1 MQKIVK
7 INFEISMGKILS
19 NKTGEKLTLLGNE
32 GIVRGAIESGVDFV
46 STYPGTPASE
56 IGNVFWQIKE
66 EIKKINPNFHF
77 EFSTNEKVAMEAAA
91 GAAISGFK
99 SLVAMKNFGLNV
111 ASDFLCTLMYSGID
125 GSMVIFVADDPSC
138 WSSAQ
143 SEQNTRF
150 YSLMAHIPTLEPS
163 SPQEFKDFTKFAF
176 ELSQKF
182 KIPVMIRSTTRASH
196 QSGPVTLGE
205 IPNSKFQI
213 PKFVKDPR
221 RFSTMPPRVLEM
233 KRELFEK
240 IEEIKREAEKS
251 NLNEIIFGKSKEKV
265 GIVTSGVSFL
275 YVMEALKK
283 LTPHQNNGGGL
294 PVLKLGFVYPLPE
307 RKILKFLRNL
317 KRVLVVEELEP
328 YLEREIAILV
338 KRENLKV
345 EILGK
350 GEKIEGGRIWKERKA
365 ILPQIGEL
373 KPEYV
378 EIAISKILN
387 KKPSFNYQL
396 HLKKFEKIK
405 VPARPPILCPG
416 CPYWA
421 VINAI
426 KKVVDPQKVIFGGEI
441 GCYML
446 FSHKVINLQ
455 DYLYCMGSS
464 TSVAHGISK
473 MIPHQKNGGGQKVIC
488 FVGDSSFFH
497 AGIPALINTVFNQS
511 NPLII
516 ILENRTTAMTGH
528 QPHPGVGDGKAIN
541 IEDIV
546 KACGIRNVKVVD
558 QVENQREFEETIKE
572 FLEKDE
578 VSVIIARHICVL
590 LEKKK
595 KS

>member
-1 MQKIVK
+1 
-7 INFEISMGKILS
+7 
-19 NKTGEKLTLLGNE
+19 
-32 GIVRGAIESGVDFV
+32 
-46 STYPGTPASE
+46 
-56 IGNVFWQIKE
+56 
-66 EIKKINPNFHF
+66 
-77 EFSTNEKVAMEAAA
+77 
-91 GAAISGFK
+91 
-99 SLVAMKNFGLNV
+99 
-111 ASDFLCTLMYSGID
+111 
-125 GSMVIFVADDPSC
+125 
-138 WSSAQ
+138 
-143 SEQNTRF
+143 
-150 YSLMAHIPTLEPS
+150 MA
-163 SPQEFKDFTKFAF
+163 
-176 ELSQKF
+176 
-182 KIPVMIRSTTRASH
+182 
-196 QSGPVTLGE
+196 
-205 IPNSKFQI
+205 
-213 PKFVKDPR
+213 
-221 RFSTMPPRVLEM
+221 PRVLEM
-233 KRELFEK
+233 KKELFEK
-240 IEEIKREAEKS
+240 VEKIKREGEKFA
-251 NLNEIIFGKSKEKV
+251 LNKIIYGGRTSINEV

-283 LTPHQNNGGGL
+283 LNLKL

-338 KRENLKV
+338 KKENLKV
-345 EILGK
+345 EIFGK

-378 EIAISKILN
+378 EITISKIL
-387 KKPSFNYQL
+387 KKKTSFNYQL

-421 VINAI
+421 AVNAI

-473 MIPHQKNGGGQKVIC
+473 MTKQKVIC

-497 AGIPALINTVFNQS
+497 AGIPALINTIFNQS

-516 ILENRTTAMTGH
+516 IMENRTTAMTGH

-558 QVENQREFEETIKE
+558 QVENQKEFEETLKE

-578 VSVIIARHICVL
+578 VSVIIARHICAL

-595 KS
+595 KV

>member
-1 MQKIVK
+1 LNKMR
-7 INFEISMGKILS
+7 EILS
-19 NKTGEKLTLLGNE
+19 KEVGKKIILLGNE
-32 GIVRGAIESGVDFV
+32 AVCRGAIESGVDFV

-56 IGNVFWQIKE
+56 IGNTFWQIKE

-111 ASDFLCTLMYSGID
+111 ASDFLCTLMYSGIE

-163 SPQEFKDFTKFAF
+163 TPQEFKDFTKFAF

-196 QSGPVTLGE
+196 QSGPVILGKFE
-205 IPNSKFQI
+205 VGSSKLEG
-213 PKFVKDPR
+213 KFVKDPR
-221 RFSTMPPRVLEM
+221 RFSTMAPRVLEM
-233 KRELFEK
+233 KKELFEK
-240 IEEIKREAEKS
+240 VEEIKREGEKS
-251 NLNEIIFGKSKEKV
+251 SLNKIIYGGRTSIDKV

-283 LTPHQNNGGGL
+283 MNLKL

-317 KRVLVVEELEP
+317 RRVLVVEELEP
-328 YLEREIAILV
+328 YLEKEMAILA

-365 ILPQIGEL
+365 ILPQVGEL

-396 HLKKFEKIK
+396 HLRKFEKIK
-405 VPARPPILCPG
+405 IPARPPILCPG
-416 CPYWA
+416 CPYWW

-473 MIPHQKNGGGQKVIC
+473 MTKQKVIC

-516 ILENRTTAMTGH
+516 IMENRTTAMTGH

-541 IEDIV
+541 IEDV
-546 KACGIRNVKVVD
+546 VRACGIKNVKVID
-558 QVENQREFEETIKE
+558 QVENQKEFEEAVKE

-578 VSVIIARHICVL
+578 VSVIIARHTCAL

>member
-1 MQKIVK
+1 MR
-7 INFEISMGKILS
+7 EILS
-19 NKTGEKLTLLGNE
+19 KEVGKKIILLGNE
-32 GIVRGAIESGVDFV
+32 AVCRGAIESGVDFV
-46 STYPGTPASE
+46 SHYPGTPSSE
-56 IGNVFWQIKE
+56 IGNTFWQIKE
-66 EIKKINPNFHF
+66 ELKKLNPNFHF

-91 GAAISGFK
+91 GAALSGFK
-99 SLVAMKNFGLNV
+99 SLVAMKHFGLNV
-111 ASDFLCTLMYSGID
+111 ASDFLCTLMYSGIE

-163 SPQEFKDFTKFAF
+163 NPQEFKDFTKFAF
-176 ELSQKF
+176 ELSEKF

-196 QSGPVTLGE
+196 QSGPVILGKLE
-205 IPNSKFQI
+205 VGSSKLEGR
-213 PKFVKDPR
+213 FVKDPR
-221 RFSTMPPRVLEM
+221 RFSTMAPRVLEM

-240 IEEIKREAEKS
+240 IEKVKREAERS
-251 NLNEIIFGKSKEKV
+251 NLNKIIYGNSKGKFG
-265 GIVTSGVSFL
+265 ILTSGVSFL

-283 LTPHQNNGGGL
+283 LNLRL
-294 PVLKLGFVYPLPE
+294 PVLKLGFIYPLPE
-307 RKILKFLRNL
+307 RKILKFLKNL

-328 YLEREIAILV
+328 FLEREIAILA
-338 KRENLKV
+338 KKENLKV
-345 EILGK
+345 EIFGK

-378 EIAISKILN
+378 EIAISKVLN
-387 KKPSFNYQL
+387 KKPPFNYQL

-405 VPARPPILCPG
+405 IPARPPILCPG
-416 CPYWA
+416 CPYWW

-446 FSHKVINLQ
+446 FSHKIINLQ

-473 MIPHQKNGGGQKVIC
+473 MTKQKIIC

-516 ILENRTTAMTGH
+516 IMHNRTTAMTGH

-546 KACGIRNVKVVD
+546 KACGIKNVKVID
-558 QVENQREFEETIKE
+558 QVENQKEFEEALKE

-578 VSVIIARHICVL
+578 VSVIIARHICAL

>member
-1 MQKIVK
+1 MKEILTKEVGQKIV
-7 INFEISMGKILS
+7 
-19 NKTGEKLTLLGNE
+19 LLGNE
-32 GIVRGAIESGVDFV
+32 AICRGAIESGVDFV

-66 EIKKINPNFHF
+66 EIKKLNSNFHF

-91 GAAISGFK
+91 GAALSGFK
-99 SLVAMKNFGLNV
+99 SLVAMKHFGLNV
-111 ASDFLCTLMYSGID
+111 ASDFLCTLMYSGIE

-163 SPQEFKDFTKFAF
+163 TPQEFKDFTKFAF
-176 ELSQKF
+176 GLSEKF

-205 IPNSKFQI
+205 IPNSKSQI

-221 RFSTMPPRVLEM
+221 RFSTMAPRVLEM
-233 KRELFEK
+233 KKELFEK
-240 IEEIKREAEKS
+240 VEEIKREAEKS
-251 NLNEIIFGKSKEKV
+251 NLNKIIYGNSKGKFG
-265 GIVTSGVSFL
+265 ILTSGVSFL
-275 YVMEALKK
+275 YVMEALKTLNLK
-283 LTPHQNNGGGL
+283 L

-317 KRVLVVEELEP
+317 RRVLVVEELEP
-328 YLEREIAILV
+328 YLEKEIAILA
-338 KRENLKV
+338 KKEILKV

-373 KPEYV
+373 RPEYV

-405 VPARPPILCPG
+405 IPARPPILCLG
-416 CPYWA
+416 CPYWW

-473 MIPHQKNGGGQKVIC
+473 MTKQKVIC

-516 ILENRTTAMTGH
+516 IMDNRTTAMTGH
-528 QPHPGVGDGKAIN
+528 QPHPGVGDGQAIK

-546 KACGIRNVKVVD
+546 RACGIKNVKVID
-558 QVENQREFEETIKE
+558 QVENQKEFEEALKE
-572 FLEKDE
+572 FLERDE
-578 VSVIIARHICVL
+578 VSVIIARHICAL

>member
-1 MQKIVK
+1 LNKMR
-7 INFEISMGKILS
+7 EILS
-19 NKTGEKLTLLGNE
+19 KEVGKKIILLGNE
-32 GIVRGAIESGVDFV
+32 AVCRGAIESGVDFV

-56 IGNVFWQIKE
+56 IGNTFWQIKE

-111 ASDFLCTLMYSGID
+111 ASDFLCTLMYSGIE

-163 SPQEFKDFTKFAF
+163 TPQEFKDFTNFAF

-196 QSGPVTLGE
+196 QSGPVILGKFE
-205 IPNSKFQI
+205 VGSSKLEG
-213 PKFVKDPR
+213 KFVKDPR
-221 RFSTMPPRVLEM
+221 RFSTMAPRVLEM
-233 KRELFEK
+233 KKELFEK
-240 IEEIKREAEKS
+240 VEEIKREGEKS
-251 NLNEIIFGKSKEKV
+251 SLNKIIYGGRTSIDKV

-283 LTPHQNNGGGL
+283 MNLKL

-317 KRVLVVEELEP
+317 RRVLVVEELEP
-328 YLEREIAILV
+328 YLEKEMAILA
-338 KRENLKV
+338 KRDNLKV

-365 ILPQIGEL
+365 ILPQVGEL

-396 HLKKFEKIK
+396 HLRKFEKIK
-405 VPARPPILCPG
+405 IPARPPILCPG
-416 CPYWA
+416 CPYWW

-473 MIPHQKNGGGQKVIC
+473 MTKQKVIC

-516 ILENRTTAMTGH
+516 IMENRTTAMTGH

-541 IEDIV
+541 IEDV
-546 KACGIRNVKVVD
+546 VRACGIKNVKVID
-558 QVENQREFEETIKE
+558 QVENQKEFEEAVKE

-578 VSVIIARHICVL
+578 VSVIIARHTCAL

>member
-1 MQKIVK
+1 MEKVLSAKVGQKLI
-7 INFEISMGKILS
+7 
-19 NKTGEKLTLLGNE
+19 LLGNE
-32 GIVRGAIESGVDFV
+32 AVCRGAIESGVDFV

-56 IGNVFWQIKE
+56 IGNTFWQIKE
-66 EIKKINPNFHF
+66 ELKKINPNFHF
-77 EFSTNEKVAMEAAA
+77 EFSTNEKVATEAAA

-99 SLVAMKNFGLNV
+99 SLVAMKHFGLNV
-111 ASDFLCTLMYSGID
+111 ASDFLCTLMYSGIE

-150 YSLMAHIPTLEPS
+150 YSLMVHIPTLEPS
-163 SPQEFKDFTKFAF
+163 TPQEFKDFTKFAF

-196 QSGPVTLGE
+196 QSGPVILGE

-221 RFSTMPPRVLEM
+221 RFSTMAPRVLGM
-233 KRELFEK
+233 KKELFEK
-240 IEEIKREAEKS
+240 IEEIKREAEKFA
-251 NLNEIIFGKSKEKV
+251 LNKIIYGGRTSIDKV

-283 LTPHQNNGGGL
+283 LNLKL

-328 YLEREIAILV
+328 YLEREIAILA
-338 KRENLKV
+338 KKENLKV
-345 EILGK
+345 EIFGK

-396 HLKKFEKIK
+396 HLRKFEKIK

-421 VINAI
+421 VVNAI

-473 MIPHQKNGGGQKVIC
+473 ITKQKVIC

-516 ILENRTTAMTGH
+516 IMDNRTTAMTGH

-541 IEDIV
+541 IEDV
-546 KACGIRNVKVVD
+546 VRACGIKNVKVID
-558 QVENQREFEETIKE
+558 QVENQKEFEEAVKE

-578 VSVIIARHICVL
+578 VSVIIAKHICAL

-595 KS
+595 KA

>member
-1 MQKIVK
+1 MEKFLSSKI
-7 INFEISMGKILS
+7 
-19 NKTGEKLTLLGNE
+19 GEKLILLGNE
-32 GIVRGAIESGVDFV
+32 GVVRGAIESGVDFV
-46 STYPGTPASE
+46 STYPGTPSSE

-66 EIKKINPNFHF
+66 DLKKINSNFHF

-99 SLVAMKNFGLNV
+99 SLVAMKHFGLNV
-111 ASDFLCTLMYSGID
+111 ASDFLYTLMYSGVE

-163 SPQEFKDFTKFAF
+163 NPQEFKDFTKFAF
-176 ELSQKF
+176 ELSEKF

-196 QSGPVTLGE
+196 QSGPVILGKFE
-205 IPNSKFQI
+205 VGSSKLEG
-213 PKFVKDPR
+213 KFIKDPKK
-221 RFSTMPPRVLEM
+221 FSTMPPRVLEM
-233 KRELFEK
+233 KKELFEK
-240 IEEIKREAEKS
+240 IEEIKKESEKS
-251 NLNEIIFGKSKEKV
+251 NKIIYGGRTSIDKV
-265 GIVTSGVSFL
+265 GVITSGVSFL
-275 YVMEALKK
+275 YVMEALKRLNLK
-283 LTPHQNNGGGL
+283 L

-307 RKILKFLRNL
+307 RKILRFLRNL
-317 KRVLVVEELEP
+317 KRVLIVEELEP
-328 YLEREIAILV
+328 YLEREIAILA

-365 ILPQIGEL
+365 ILPQVGEL

-387 KKPSFNYQL
+387 KKPSFNYRL

-416 CPYWA
+416 CPYWW

-446 FSHKVINLQ
+446 FSHKVIDLQ

-473 MIPHQKNGGGQKVIC
+473 MTKQKVIC

-497 AGIPALINTVFNQS
+497 AGIPALINAVFNQS

-528 QPHPGVGDGKAIN
+528 QPHPGVGDGQAIK
-541 IEDIV
+541 IEDVV
-546 KACGIRNVKVVD
+546 KACGIKNLKVID
-558 QVENQREFEETIKE
+558 QVENQKEFEDAIKE

-578 VSVIIARHICVL
+578 VSVIVARHICAL

-595 KS
+595 KT

>member
-1 MQKIVK
+1 
-7 INFEISMGKILS
+7 
-19 NKTGEKLTLLGNE
+19 
-32 GIVRGAIESGVDFV
+32 
-46 STYPGTPASE
+46 
-56 IGNVFWQIKE
+56 
-66 EIKKINPNFHF
+66 
-77 EFSTNEKVAMEAAA
+77 
-91 GAAISGFK
+91 
-99 SLVAMKNFGLNV
+99 
-111 ASDFLCTLMYSGID
+111 MYSGIE

-163 SPQEFKDFTKFAF
+163 TPQEFKDFTKFAF

-196 QSGPVTLGE
+196 QSGPVILGKLE
-205 IPNSKFQI
+205 VGSSKLEGRFI
-213 PKFVKDPR
+213 KDPR
-221 RFSTMPPRVLEM
+221 RFSTMAPRVLEM
-233 KRELFEK
+233 KKELFEK
-240 IEEIKREAEKS
+240 VEEIKKEAER
-251 NLNEIIFGKSKEKV
+251 LNKITYGGRTSIDKV

-283 LTPHQNNGGGL
+283 LNLKL
-294 PVLKLGFVYPLPE
+294 PILKLGFVYPLPE

-317 KRVLVVEELEP
+317 KRVLVVEELEA
-328 YLEREIAILV
+328 YLEREMVILA

-350 GEKIEGGRIWKERKA
+350 GEKIEGGRIWKERKS

-396 HLKKFEKIK
+396 HLRKFEKIK

-473 MIPHQKNGGGQKVIC
+473 MTKQKVIC

-516 ILENRTTAMTGH
+516 IMENRTTAMTGH

-546 KACGIRNVKVVD
+546 KACGIKNVKVID
-558 QVENQREFEETIKE
+558 QVENQKEFEEAVKE

-578 VSVIIARHICVL
+578 VSVIIARHTCAL

>member
-1 MQKIVK
+1 MK
-7 INFEISMGKILS
+7 KILS
-19 NKTGEKLTLLGNE
+19 TKVDQKIILLSNE
-32 GIVRGAIESGVDFV
+32 AVCRGAIESGVDFV

-56 IGNVFWQIKE
+56 IGNTFWQIKE
-66 EIKKINPNFHF
+66 DLKKINPNFHF

-99 SLVAMKNFGLNV
+99 SLVAMKHFGLNV
-111 ASDFLCTLMYSGID
+111 ASDFLHTLMYSGIE

-163 SPQEFKDFTKFAF
+163 TPQEFKDFTKFAF
-176 ELSQKF
+176 ELSERF

-196 QSGPVTLGE
+196 QSGPVILGKLE
-205 IPNSKFQI
+205 VRSSRLGG
-213 PKFVKDPR
+213 KFVKDPR
-221 RFSTMPPRVLEM
+221 RFSTMAPRVLEM
-233 KRELFEK
+233 KKELFEK
-240 IEEIKREAEKS
+240 IEEIKREAEKLA
-251 NLNEIIFGKSKEKV
+251 LNKIIYGGRTSIDKV

-283 LTPHQNNGGGL
+283 LNLKL
-294 PVLKLGFVYPLPE
+294 PILKLGFVYPLPE
-307 RKILKFLRNL
+307 RKILRFLRNL
-317 KRVLVVEELEP
+317 KKVLVVEELEP
-328 YLEREIAILV
+328 YLEREIAILA
-338 KRENLKV
+338 KKGNLKV

-365 ILPQIGEL
+365 NLPQIGEL

-387 KKPSFNYQL
+387 KKPSFDYQL

-416 CPYWA
+416 CPYWWI
-421 VINAI
+421 VNAI

-473 MIPHQKNGGGQKVIC
+473 MTKQKVIC

-516 ILENRTTAMTGH
+516 IMENRTTAMTGH

-546 KACGIRNVKVVD
+546 KACGIKNVKVVD
-558 QVENQREFEETIKE
+558 QVENQKEFEEALKE

-578 VSVIIARHICVL
+578 VSVIIARHTCAL
-590 LEKKK
+590 LEKRKNHEK
-595 KS
+595 RF

>member
-1 MQKIVK
+1 MK
-7 INFEISMGKILS
+7 GILS
-19 NKTGEKLTLLGNE
+19 KEVGKKIILLGNE
-32 GIVRGAIESGVDFV
+32 AVCRGAIESGVDFV

-66 EIKKINPNFHF
+66 EIKKLNPNFHF

-91 GAAISGFK
+91 GAALSGFK
-99 SLVAMKNFGLNV
+99 SLVAMKHFGLNV
-111 ASDFLCTLMYSGID
+111 ASDFLCTLMYSGIE

-143 SEQNTRF
+143 SEQNTKF

-163 SPQEFKDFTKFAF
+163 TPQEFKDFTKFAF

-196 QSGPVTLGE
+196 QSGPVILG
-205 IPNSKFQI
+205 KFEVGSLKLEE
-213 PKFVKDPR
+213 KFVKDPR
-221 RFSTMPPRVLEM
+221 RFSTMAPRVLEM
-233 KRELFEK
+233 KKELFEK
-240 IEEIKREAEKS
+240 VEKIKKEAEKFA
-251 NLNEIIFGKSKEKV
+251 LNKIIYGGRTSIDKV
-265 GIVTSGVSFL
+265 GIVASGVSFL

-283 LTPHQNNGGGL
+283 LNLKL
-294 PVLKLGFVYPLPE
+294 PVSKLGFVYPLPE

-317 KRVLVVEELEP
+317 RRVLVVEELEP
-328 YLEREIAILV
+328 YLEREIAILA
-338 KRENLKV
+338 KKESLKV

-421 VINAI
+421 VVNAI

-473 MIPHQKNGGGQKVIC
+473 MTKQKVIC

-516 ILENRTTAMTGH
+516 VMDNRTTAMTGH

-546 KACGIRNVKVVD
+546 KACGIKNVKVID
-558 QVENQREFEETIKE
+558 QVENQKEFEEALKE

-578 VSVIIARHICVL
+578 VSVIVARHICAL

-595 KS
+595 KT

>member
-1 MQKIVK
+1 MEEILETQPGKKI
-7 INFEISMGKILS
+7 I
-19 NKTGEKLTLLGNE
+19 LLGNE
-32 GIVRGAIESGVDFV
+32 AVCRGAIESGVDFV

-56 IGNVFWQIKE
+56 IGNTFWQIKE
-66 EIKKINPNFHF
+66 ELKKLNPNFHF

-91 GAAISGFK
+91 GAALSGFK
-99 SLVAMKNFGLNV
+99 SLVAMKHFGLNV
-111 ASDFLCTLMYSGID
+111 ASDFLHTLMYSGIE

-163 SPQEFKDFTKFAF
+163 NPQEFKDFTKFAF

-196 QSGPVTLGE
+196 QSGPVILGKFE
-205 IPNSKFQI
+205 VGSSKLEG
-213 PKFVKDPR
+213 KFAKDPR
-221 RFSTMPPRVLEM
+221 RFSTMAPRVLEM
-233 KRELFEK
+233 KKELFEK
-240 IEEIKREAEKS
+240 VEKIKREAEKFHK
-251 NLNEIIFGKSKEKV
+251 IIYGGRTSIDKV
-265 GIVTSGVSFL
+265 GVITSGVSFL
-275 YVMEALKK
+275 YAMETLKK
-283 LTPHQNNGGGL
+283 LNLKL

-328 YLEREIAILV
+328 YLEREIAILA
-338 KRENLKV
+338 KKENLKV

-350 GEKIEGGRIWKERKA
+350 GEKIEGGRIWKDRKA

-405 VPARPPILCPG
+405 IPARPPILCPG
-416 CPYWA
+416 CPYWW
-421 VINAI
+421 VINTI

-473 MIPHQKNGGGQKVIC
+473 MTKQKVIC

-516 ILENRTTAMTGH
+516 IMDNRTTAMTGH

-541 IEDIV
+541 IEDII
-546 KACGIRNVKVVD
+546 KACGIKNVKVID
-558 QVENQREFEETIKE
+558 QVENQKEFEEALKE

-578 VSVIIARHICVL
+578 VSVIVARHICAL

>member
-1 MQKIVK
+1 
-7 INFEISMGKILS
+7 MGEILS
-19 NKTGEKLTLLGNE
+19 KEFGKKLILLGNE
-32 GIVRGAIESGVDFV
+32 AVCRGAIEAGVDFV

-56 IGNVFWQIKE
+56 IGNTFWQIKGE
-66 EIKKINPNFHF
+66 LKKINPNFHF

-99 SLVAMKNFGLNV
+99 SLVAMKHFGLNV
-111 ASDFLCTLMYSGID
+111 ASDFLHTLMYSGVE

-163 SPQEFKDFTKFAF
+163 TPQEFKDFTKFAF
-176 ELSQKF
+176 ELSEKF

-196 QSGPVTLGE
+196 QSGPVILGE

-221 RFSTMPPRVLEM
+221 KFSTMPPRVLEM
-233 KRELFEK
+233 KKELFEK
-240 IEEIKREAEKS
+240 IEEMKKQGEKS
-251 NLNEIIFGKSKEKV
+251 NLNEIIYGGRISIDKI

-283 LTPHQNNGGGL
+283 LNLKL
-294 PVLKLGFVYPLPE
+294 PVLKLGFIYPLPE
-307 RKILKFLRNL
+307 RKIMKFLKNL

-328 YLEREIAILV
+328 YLEREIAILA

-378 EIAISKILN
+378 EIAISKILG
-387 KKPSFNYQL
+387 KKTSFNYQP

-416 CPYWA
+416 CQYWY

-426 KKVVDPQKVIFGGEI
+426 KKVVDPKKVIFGGEI

-464 TSVAHGISK
+464 TSIAHGISK
-473 MIPHQKNGGGQKVIC
+473 MAKQKVIS

-497 AGIPALINTVFNQS
+497 AGIPALINTIFNQS

-516 ILENRTTAMTGH
+516 ILENQTTAMTGH
-528 QPHPGVGDGKAIN
+528 QPHPGIGDGQAIK

-546 KACGIRNVKVVD
+546 KACGVKNIKVID
-558 QVENQREFEETIKE
+558 QVANPKEFEEAIKE

-578 VSVIIARHICVL
+578 VSVIVARHICAL

>member
-1 MQKIVK
+1 MR
-7 INFEISMGKILS
+7 EILS
-19 NKTGEKLTLLGNE
+19 KKVGKKIILLGNE
-32 GIVRGAIESGVDFV
+32 AICRGAIESGVDFV

-56 IGNVFWQIKE
+56 IGNTFWQIKE
-66 EIKKINPNFHF
+66 ELKKINPNFHF

-91 GAAISGFK
+91 GAALSGFK
-99 SLVAMKNFGLNV
+99 SLVAMKHFGLNV
-111 ASDFLCTLMYSGID
+111 ASDFLHTLMYSGIE

-150 YSLMAHIPTLEPS
+150 YSLMAHIPTLEPPN
-163 SPQEFKDFTKFAF
+163 PQEFKDFTKFAF

-182 KIPVMIRSTTRASH
+182 KIPILIRSTTRASH
-196 QSGPVTLGE
+196 QSGPVILGKFE
-205 IPNSKFQI
+205 VGISKLEGR
-213 PKFVKDPR
+213 FVKDPR
-221 RFSTMPPRVLEM
+221 RFSTMAPRVLEM
-233 KRELFEK
+233 KKELFK
-240 IEEIKREAEKS
+240 KVEEIKREGEKLA
-251 NLNEIIFGKSKEKV
+251 LNKIIYGGRTSIDKV

-283 LTPHQNNGGGL
+283 MNLKL

-317 KRVLVVEELEP
+317 RRVLVVEELEP
-328 YLEREIAILV
+328 YLEREIAILA
-338 KRENLKV
+338 KKENLKV

-365 ILPQIGEL
+365 ILPQVGEL

-396 HLKKFEKIK
+396 HSRKFEKIK
-405 VPARPPILCPG
+405 IPARPPILCPG
-416 CPYWA
+416 CPYWW
-421 VINAI
+421 VVNAI

-473 MIPHQKNGGGQKVIC
+473 MTKQKVIC

-516 ILENRTTAMTGH
+516 IMDNRTTAMTGH
-528 QPHPGVGDGKAIN
+528 QPHPGVGDGRAIN

-546 KACGIRNVKVVD
+546 KACGIKNVKVVD
-558 QVENQREFEETIKE
+558 QVENQKEFEEALKE

-578 VSVIIARHICVL
+578 VSVIIARHTCAL

>member
-1 MQKIVK
+1 MR
-7 INFEISMGKILS
+7 EILS
-19 NKTGEKLTLLGNE
+19 KEIGKKIILLGNE
-32 GIVRGAIESGVDFV
+32 AICRGAIESGVDFV

-56 IGNVFWQIKE
+56 IGNTFWQIKE
-66 EIKKINPNFHF
+66 ELKKINPNFHF
-77 EFSTNEKVAMEAAA
+77 EFSTNEKVALEAAA

-99 SLVAMKNFGLNV
+99 SLVAMKHFGLNV
-111 ASDFLCTLMYSGID
+111 ASDFLCTLMYSGIE

-143 SEQNTRF
+143 SEQNTKF

-163 SPQEFKDFTKFAF
+163 TPQEFKDFTKFAF

-196 QSGPVTLGE
+196 QSGPVILGKLE
-205 IPNSKFQI
+205 VGSSKLEG
-213 PKFVKDPR
+213 KFVKDPR
-221 RFSTMPPRVLEM
+221 KFSTMAPRVLEM
-233 KRELFEK
+233 KKELLDK
-240 IEEIKREAEKS
+240 VEEIKREAEKLA
-251 NLNEIIFGKSKEKV
+251 LNKIIYGGRTSIDKV
-265 GIVTSGVSFL
+265 GIVASGVSFL

-283 LTPHQNNGGGL
+283 LNLKL

-317 KRVLVVEELEP
+317 RRVLVVEELEP
-328 YLEREIAILV
+328 YLEREIAILA
-338 KRENLKV
+338 KKESLKV

-421 VINAI
+421 VVNAI

-473 MIPHQKNGGGQKVIC
+473 MTKQKVIC

-516 ILENRTTAMTGH
+516 VMDNRTTAMTGH

-546 KACGIRNVKVVD
+546 KACGIKNVKVID
-558 QVENQREFEETIKE
+558 QVENQKEFEEALKE

-578 VSVIIARHICVL
+578 VSVIVARHICAL

-595 KS
+595 KT

>member
-1 MQKIVK
+1 
-7 INFEISMGKILS
+7 
-19 NKTGEKLTLLGNE
+19 
-32 GIVRGAIESGVDFV
+32 
-46 STYPGTPASE
+46 
-56 IGNVFWQIKE
+56 
-66 EIKKINPNFHF
+66 
-77 EFSTNEKVAMEAAA
+77 
-91 GAAISGFK
+91 
-99 SLVAMKNFGLNV
+99 
-111 ASDFLCTLMYSGID
+111 
-125 GSMVIFVADDPSC
+125 
-138 WSSAQ
+138 
-143 SEQNTRF
+143 
-150 YSLMAHIPTLEPS
+150 MAHIPTLEPS
-163 SPQEFKDFTKFAF
+163 TPQEFKDFTKFAF

-196 QSGPVTLGE
+196 QSGPVILG
-205 IPNSKFQI
+205 KFEVGS
-213 PKFVKDPR
+213 PKLEEKFVKDPR
-221 RFSTMPPRVLEM
+221 RFSTMAPRVLEM
-233 KRELFEK
+233 KKELFEK
-240 IEEIKREAEKS
+240 IEQVKKEAERS
-251 NLNEIIFGKSKEKV
+251 NLNKIIYGNSKEKV
-265 GIVTSGVSFL
+265 GILTSGVSFL

-283 LTPHQNNGGGL
+283 LNLKL

-328 YLEREIAILV
+328 YLEREIAILA
-338 KRENLKV
+338 KKENLKV
-345 EILGK
+345 EIFGK

-387 KKPSFNYQL
+387 KKTSFNYQL
-396 HLKKFEKIK
+396 HLRKFERIKI
-405 VPARPPILCPG
+405 PARPPILCPG
-416 CPYWA
+416 CPYWW

-464 TSVAHGISK
+464 TNVAHGISK
-473 MIPHQKNGGGQKVIC
+473 MTKQKVIC

-516 ILENRTTAMTGH
+516 ILDNRTTAMTGH

-546 KACGIRNVKVVD
+546 KACGIKNVKVID
-558 QVENQREFEETIKE
+558 QVENQKEFEETLKE

-578 VSVIIARHICVL
+578 VSVIIARHICAL

-595 KS
+595 KA

>member
-1 MQKIVK
+1 MK
-7 INFEISMGKILS
+7 EILS
-19 NKTGEKLTLLGNE
+19 KEIGKKVLFLSNE
-32 GIVRGAIESGVDFV
+32 AVCRGAIESGVDFV

-56 IGNVFWQIKE
+56 IGNTFWQIEKDL
-66 EIKKINPNFHF
+66 KKINPVFHF

-99 SLVAMKNFGLNV
+99 SLVAMKHFGLNV
-111 ASDFLCTLMYSGID
+111 ASDFFHTIMYSGIE

-163 SPQEFKDFTKFAF
+163 NPQEFKDFTKFAF
-176 ELSQKF
+176 KLSAQF

-205 IPNSKFQI
+205 ILNSKSQI

-221 RFSTMPPRVLEM
+221 RFSTMAPRVLEM
-233 KRELFEK
+233 KKELFEK
-240 IEEIKREAEKS
+240 IEVIKRESERS
-251 NLNEIIFGKSKEKV
+251 NLNKIIYGNSKEKL
-265 GIVTSGVSFL
+265 GIITSGVSFL
-275 YVMEALKK
+275 YVIEALKK
-283 LTPHQNNGGGL
+283 LNLKL
-294 PVLKLGFVYPLPE
+294 PVLKLGFIYPLPE
-307 RKILKFLRNL
+307 RKILNFLKKL
-317 KRVLVVEELEP
+317 KSVLIVEELEP
-328 YLEREIAILV
+328 YLEREIAILA
-338 KRENLKV
+338 KKENLKIK
-345 EILGK
+345 ILGK

-378 EIAISKILN
+378 EIAISKVLN

-396 HLKKFEKIK
+396 HLKKFEKLKI
-405 VPARPPILCPG
+405 PARPPILCPG

-441 GCYML
+441 GCYMV
-446 FSHKVINLQ
+446 FSHPVINLQ

-473 MIPHQKNGGGQKVIC
+473 MTKQKVIA

-497 AGIPALINTVFNQS
+497 AGIPALINAVFNQS

-516 ILENRTTAMTGH
+516 ILDNQTTAMTGH
-528 QPHPGVGDGKAIN
+528 QPHPGVGNGKVIK

-546 KACGIRNVKVVD
+546 RACGINNVKVID
-558 QVENQREFEETIKE
+558 QVENLKEFEEAIKE
-572 FLEKDE
+572 FLEKE
-578 VSVIIARHICVL
+578 EASVIVARHICVL

-595 KS
+595 KT